1 MTGVWYSV
9 RGDRP
14 AHWHERITRADG
26 TILWAALSRC
36 GISKVVPSMLA
47 DKWARLTRDP
57 DAPDFDGQWKCANC
71 WRGKARNKG
80 QRPPDIGEE

>member
-1 MTGVWYSV
+1 MIGVWYSV

-14 AHWHERITRADG
+14 AHWHERITRSDG

-47 DKWARLTRDP
+47 DKWARLDRDP
-57 DAPDFDGQWKCANC
+57 ESPDFDGQWRCAKCC
-71 WRGKARNKG
+71 LGKARDNG
-80 QRPPDIGEE
+80 QRINDKVE